1 VAEGLRE
8 EKEHTFL
15 IMGTTMAIR
24 NFTELKKMVETFS
37 PVTVAVA
44 AAADPDVIGALKLA
58 HEMGFIGTCIVTGDP
73 RAIEICIAKAGDNPG
88 NYEIVAAKNDAEA
101 GMLAVKA
108 VRERGAKILVKG
120 SLKSDLYLKAILDKE
135 HGIKNAAVLSNI
147 SLFEMPS
154 YHKFLGVTDNA
165 IVVAPTL
172 DEKKAIIENTR
183 LLYKSLGFDKPKVA
197 LLAAVET
204 ISTKQQAT
212 MDAALLM
219 VMSAR
224 GQIKDFIIDGP
235 LGYDA
240 AINAEAAAI
249 KGIKNSPVCGDPDLI
264 LAPNLETAN
273 SLGKSY
279 KFHGNAT
286 WGGLVLGARVP
297 AVLNSRS
304 DDQQNRLNALLLARA
319 MAENNNI

>member
-1 VAEGLRE
+1 MV
-8 EKEHTFL
+8 
-15 IMGTTMAIR
+15 IR
-24 NFTELKKMVETFS
+24 NYTELKKTVGTLP

-44 AAADPDVIGALKLA
+44 AAADPEVIGGLKLA
-58 HEMGFIGTCIVTGDP
+58 HEMGFVGTCIVTGDP
-73 RAIEICIAKAGDNPG
+73 QAIARCIKEAADDPKL
-88 NYEIVAAKNDAEA
+88 YQIVAAKNDAEA
-101 GMLAVKA
+101 GMLAVQA
-108 VRERGAKILVKG
+108 VREQGAKILVKG
-120 SLKSDLYLKAILDKE
+120 SLKSELYLKAILDKE
-135 HGIKNAAVLSNI
+135 RGIKASPVLSNI

-165 IVVAPTL
+165 IIVAPTIE
-172 DEKKAIIENTR
+172 EKKAIIENTR
-183 LLYKSLGFDKPKVA
+183 PLWKALGVDQPKVA

-204 ISTKQQAT
+204 VSPKQPAT
-212 MDAALLM
+212 QDAAALV
-219 VMSAR
+219 VMAMR
-224 GQIKDFIIDGP
+224 GQIKDIIIDGP

-240 AINAEAAAI
+240 AISAEAAAT

-264 LAPNLETAN
+264 VAPNLETAN

-304 DDQQNRLNALLLARA
+304 DDEQNRLNALLLARA
-319 MAENNNI
+319 MAAL